1 MEKKYKYRYD
11 RRCRR
16 ITAALL
22 LILAGLFVWFHF
34 VLGGDYLPAWGLF
47 FVVCIITLY
56 PFIYVLACS
65 FSSDPA
71 ILGGKVT
78 FLPVGFQT
86 RTYKLVFDYPN
97 IGLSYVNTILYT
109 VVGTAVNL
117 VLTILGAYPLSRKDL
132 PGRKPIT
139 FFFTFTMLF
148 GGGLIPTYLVI
159 KSLHLL
165 DSFWVMILPTAVSTW
180 NLIMMKTFFQA
191 TPVSL
196 LEAARIDGS
205 SELGTLLRIVL
216 PLSIPSIMT
225 IGLFYAVGHWN
236 DYFQAMIYLNTP
248 EKYPL
253 QILLRDIVLQ
263 NSMDKQFASMQMG
276 QRQGSEG
283 VKYATIMFATVPI
296 LCVYPFIQKYF
307 VKGVMLGSIKE

>member
-1 MEKKYKYRYD
+1 MYYGKKTSG
-11 RRCRR
+11 R
-16 ITAALL
+16 IAFEIINYALI
-22 LILAGLFVWFHF
+22 IL
-34 VLGGDYLPAWGLF
+34 
-47 FVVCIITLY
+47 VCIITLY

-263 NSMDKQFASMQMG
+263 NSMGKQFASMQMG

>member
-1 MEKKYKYRYD
+1 M
-11 RRCRR
+11 
-16 ITAALL
+16 
-22 LILAGLFVWFHF
+22 
-34 VLGGDYLPAWGLF
+34 
-47 FVVCIITLY
+47 
-56 PFIYVLACS
+56 
-65 FSSDPA
+65 
-71 ILGGKVT
+71 
-78 FLPVGFQT
+78 
-86 RTYKLVFDYPN
+86 
-97 IGLSYVNTILYT
+97 
-109 VVGTAVNL
+109 GTAVNL

>member
-1 MEKKYKYRYD
+1 MYYGKKTVG
-11 RRCRR
+11 RRGFE
-16 ITAALL
+16 IINYG
-22 LILAGLFVWFHF
+22 LIILICV
-34 VLGGDYLPAWGLF
+34 
-47 FVVCIITLY
+47 ITLY
-56 PFIYVLACS
+56 PFLYVLACS
-65 FSSDPA
+65 FSSDSA
-71 ILGGKVT
+71 ILAGKIT
-78 FLPVGFQT
+78 FLPQGLQT
-86 RTYKLVFDYPN
+86 EAYKMVFDYPL
-97 IGLSYVNTILYT
+97 IGRSYLNTILYT

-117 VLTILGAYPLSRKDL
+117 VLTLLGAYPLSRRDL
-132 PGRKPIT
+132 PGRRGIT
-139 FFFTFTMLF
+139 FFFAFTMLF
-148 GGGLIPTYLVI
+148 SGGLIPTYLVI
-159 KSLHLL
+159 KSLHMI

-205 SELGTLLRIVL
+205 SEMGTLLRIVL

-248 EKYPL
+248 ERYPL
-253 QILLRDIVLQ
+253 QIILRDIVLQ

-276 QRQGSEG
+276 QRSQAEA

>member
-1 MEKKYKYRYD
+1 MYYGKKPLG
-11 RRCRR
+11 RRVFEV
-16 ITAALL
+16 INYT
-22 LILAGLFVWFHF
+22 LILLVCVVTLF
-34 VLGGDYLPAWGLF
+34 
-47 FVVCIITLY
+47 
-56 PFIYVLACS
+56 PFLYVLACS
-65 FSSDPA
+65 FSSDTA
-71 ILGGKVT
+71 ILGGDVT
-78 FLPVGFQT
+78 LWPVEFQT
-86 RTYKLVFDYPN
+86 RAYELVLEYPL
-97 IGLSYVNTILYT
+97 IGRSYLNTIAYT

-117 VLTILGAYPLSRKDL
+117 LLTLLGAYPLSRKDL
-132 PGRKPIT
+132 PGRKGIT

-148 GGGLIPTYLVI
+148 SGGLIPTFLVVKALGLI
-159 KSLHLL
+159 
-165 DSFWVMILPTAVSTW
+165 DTFWVMILPTAVSTW
-180 NLIMMKTFFQA
+180 NLIMMKPFFQA

-205 SELGTLLRIVL
+205 SEWGTLVRIVL

-225 IGLFYAVGHWN
+225 IGLFYAVSHWN

-248 EKYPL
+248 ENYPL
-253 QILLRDIVLQ
+253 QIHLRDIVLQ
-263 NSMDKQFASMQMG
+263 NSMEQQFASMQQG

>member
-1 MEKKYKYRYD
+1 MYYGKKPLG
-11 RRCRR
+11 RRVFEV
-16 ITAALL
+16 INYT
-22 LILAGLFVWFHF
+22 LILLVCVVTLF
-34 VLGGDYLPAWGLF
+34 
-47 FVVCIITLY
+47 
-56 PFIYVLACS
+56 PFLYVLACS
-65 FSSDPA
+65 FSSDTA
-71 ILGGKVT
+71 ILGGDVT
-78 FLPVGFQT
+78 LWPVEFQT
-86 RTYKLVFDYPN
+86 RAYELVLEYPL
-97 IGLSYVNTILYT
+97 IGRSYLNTIAYT

-117 VLTILGAYPLSRKDL
+117 LLTLLGAYPLSRKDL
-132 PGRKPIT
+132 PGRKGIT

-148 GGGLIPTYLVI
+148 SGGLIPTFLVVKALGLI
-159 KSLHLL
+159 
-165 DSFWVMILPTAVSTW
+165 DTFWVMILPTAVSTW

-205 SELGTLLRIVL
+205 SELGTLVRIVL

-225 IGLFYAVGHWN
+225 IGLFYAVSHWN

-248 EKYPL
+248 ENYPL
-253 QILLRDIVLQ
+253 QIHLRDIVLQ
-263 NSMDKQFASMQMG
+263 NSMEQQFASMQQG

>member
-1 MEKKYKYRYD
+1 MYYGKKPLG
-11 RRCRR
+11 RRVFEV
-16 ITAALL
+16 INYT
-22 LILAGLFVWFHF
+22 LILLVCVVTLF
-34 VLGGDYLPAWGLF
+34 
-47 FVVCIITLY
+47 
-56 PFIYVLACS
+56 PFLYVLACS
-65 FSSDPA
+65 FSSDTA
-71 ILGGKVT
+71 ILGGDVT
-78 FLPVGFQT
+78 LWPVEFQT
-86 RTYKLVFDYPN
+86 RAYELVLEYPL
-97 IGLSYVNTILYT
+97 IGRSYLNTIAYT

-117 VLTILGAYPLSRKDL
+117 LLTLLGAYPLSRKDL
-132 PGRKPIT
+132 PGRKGIT

-148 GGGLIPTYLVI
+148 SGGLIPTFLVVKALGLI
-159 KSLHLL
+159 
-165 DSFWVMILPTAVSTW
+165 DTFWVMILPTAVSTW

-205 SELGTLLRIVL
+205 SEWGTLVRIVL

-225 IGLFYAVGHWN
+225 IGLFYAVSHWN

-248 EKYPL
+248 ENYPL
-253 QILLRDIVLQ
+253 QIHLRDIVLQ
-263 NSMDKQFASMQMG
+263 NSMEQQFASMQQG

>member
-1 MEKKYKYRYD
+1 MYYGKKPLG
-11 RRCRR
+11 RRVFEV
-16 ITAALL
+16 INYT
-22 LILAGLFVWFHF
+22 LILLVCVVTLF
-34 VLGGDYLPAWGLF
+34 
-47 FVVCIITLY
+47 
-56 PFIYVLACS
+56 PFLYVLACS
-65 FSSDPA
+65 FSSDTA
-71 ILGGKVT
+71 ILGGDVT
-78 FLPVGFQT
+78 LWPVEFQT
-86 RTYKLVFDYPN
+86 RAYELVLEYPL
-97 IGLSYVNTILYT
+97 IGRSYLNTIAYT

-117 VLTILGAYPLSRKDL
+117 LLTLLGAYPLSRKDL
-132 PGRKPIT
+132 PGRKGIT

-148 GGGLIPTYLVI
+148 SGGLIPTFLVVKALGLI
-159 KSLHLL
+159 
-165 DSFWVMILPTAVSTW
+165 DTFWVMILPTAVSTW

-205 SELGTLLRIVL
+205 SEWGTLVRIVL

-225 IGLFYAVGHWN
+225 IGLFYAVSHWN

-248 EKYPL
+248 ENYPL
-253 QILLRDIVLQ
+253 QIHLRDIVLQ
-263 NSMDKQFASMQMG
+263 NSMDQQFASMQQG